1 MQPVP
6 TLRDLSS
13 ALVTLGTLEMV
24 LFAVMVRYVCTFP
37 EMVLLAVM
45 VRCGL
50 LIYYAHT
57 KVDSVLIQFIKH
69 VILQM
74 HS

>member
-1 MQPVP
+1 MQTVP
-6 TLRDLSS
+6 TLQDLSS
-13 ALVTLGTLEMV
+13 ALVILGTLEMV
-24 LFAVMVRYVCTFP
+24 LF
-37 EMVLLAVM
+37 AVM

-57 KVDSVLIQFIKH
+57 KVDSVLIRFIKH